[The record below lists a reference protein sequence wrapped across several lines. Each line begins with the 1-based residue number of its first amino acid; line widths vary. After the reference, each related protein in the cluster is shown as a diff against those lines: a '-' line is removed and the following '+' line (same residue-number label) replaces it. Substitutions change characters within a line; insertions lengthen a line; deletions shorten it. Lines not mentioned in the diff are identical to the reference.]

1 MHAPAVPQGTEMIY
15 IQWEVTMNIQ
25 EMHEAKRTTVE
36 QVIEQVKSNDK
47 IWTSYNSLE
56 PTLFLK
62 NLHKIAPKVEN
73 VMIRHAGFILPYDFV
88 LDPAC
93 KGHIVPIT
101 GFTDDYTRSMH
112 DSTRNTLFIPSHL
125 HNGVER
131 CGWESPDIFVCMATP
146 MDENG
151 YFRMSLSLIA
161 EKDILP
167 RCKRVILEVN
177 DKLPITNGET
187 EVHISE
193 IDSFYESKE
202 PLVTIPDSEP
212 GDLDMEIGRYVAS
225 LVPDGATIQLG
236 IGNIPNA
243 VAKFFMEKNDLGVH
257 TEMITS
263 SMAKLAKAG
272 VITGKKKPLHPGKI
286 VGNFAMGSQELYD
299 FLNNNPSVS
308 IMRGSYTN
316 NPWVIAQND
325 NMVSINAA
333 LQVDMCGQIC
343 SESLGSVQ
351 YSGTGGAAD
360 FATGAAHSKGGKSII
375 AIRSTAKKGTIS
387 TIQPVL
393 SPGSIVSIS
402 RNDIDYIVTEYGI
415 ARMRGVPVSGRVDN
429 LINIAHPKFR
439 DELRAGAEKYRLW

>member
-1 MHAPAVPQGTEMIY
+1 
-15 IQWEVTMNIQ
+15 MNIQ
-25 EMHEAKRTTVE
+25 EMSASKKTTAE
-36 QVIEQVKSNDK
+36 QVAAQIKSNDK
-47 IWTSYNSLE
+47 IWTSYNGLE

-62 NLHKIAPKVEN
+62 QLHKIAPNVEN
-73 VMIRHAGFILPYDFV
+73 VMIRHAGWCLPYDFV

-93 KGHIVPIT
+93 TGHIVPIT
-101 GFTDDYTRSMH
+101 GFTDDYTRRMH

-131 CGWESPDIFVCMATP
+131 CGWESPDLFVCMATP

-151 YFRMSLSLIA
+151 FFRISLSLIA
-161 EKDILP
+161 EKDIMP
-167 RCKRVILEVN
+167 RCKRVVLEVN
-177 DKLPITNGET
+177 DKLPRTNGDT

-193 IDSFYESKE
+193 IDAFYESQE
-202 PLVTIPDSEP
+202 PLIIIPDSEP
-212 GDLDMEIGRYVAS
+212 GELDMEIGRHVAS

-263 SMAKLAKAG
+263 SMARLAKAG
-272 VITGKKKPLHPGKI
+272 VITGRKKTLHPGKI

-299 FLNNNPSVS
+299 YMDNNPSVWL
-308 IMRGSYTN
+308 MRGSYTN
-316 NPWVIAQND
+316 DPRVIAQND

-333 LQVDMCGQIC
+333 LQIDLCGQIC

-360 FATGAAHSKGGKSII
+360 FAIGANHSKGGKSII
-375 AIRSTAKKGTIS
+375 AVRSTAKKGTLS

-402 RNDIDYIVTEYGI
+402 RNDIDYVVTEYGI
-415 ARMRGVPVSGRVDN
+415 AKLRGVPISGRVEN

-439 DELRAGAEKYRLW
+439 DELREGAEKYRLW

>member
-1 MHAPAVPQGTEMIY
+1 
-15 IQWEVTMNIQ
+15 
-25 EMHEAKRTTVE
+25 
-36 QVIEQVKSNDK
+36 
-47 IWTSYNSLE
+47 
-56 PTLFLK
+56 
-62 NLHKIAPKVEN
+62 
-73 VMIRHAGFILPYDFV
+73 MIRHAGWCRPYDFV

-101 GFTDDYTRSMH
+101 GFTDDYTRSVH
-112 DSTRNTLFIPSHL
+112 DSTRNTLFIPANL

-131 CGWESPDIFVCMATP
+131 CGWDDPDLFVCMATP

-161 EKDILP
+161 EKDIIP
-167 RCKRVILEVN
+167 RCKRIVLEVN
-177 DKLPITNGET
+177 DKLPRTHGET
-187 EVHISE
+187 EIHISE
-193 IDSFYESKE
+193 IDAFYESSE
-202 PLVTIPDSEP
+202 ELIIIPDSEP
-212 GDLDMEIGRYVAS
+212 GELDMEIGRYVAS

-263 SMAKLAKAG
+263 SMARLAKAG
-272 VITGKKKPLHPGKI
+272 VINGRKKTLHPGKI

-299 FLNNNPSVS
+299 FMDDNPSVWL
-308 IMRGSYTN
+308 MRGSYTN
-316 NPWVIAQND
+316 NPQVIAQND

-333 LQVDMCGQIC
+333 LQVDLCGQIC

-360 FATGAAHSKGGKSII
+360 FATGAIHSKGGKSII
-375 AIRSTAKKGTIS
+375 AIRSTAKKGTVS

-402 RNDIDYIVTEYGI
+402 RNDIDYVITEYGI
-415 ARMRGVPVSGRVDN
+415 AQMRGVPISGRVEN

-439 DELRAGAEKYRLW
+439 DELREGAEKYRLW